1 MTRINNLYK
10 SSKLKSRDTTLKVWK
25 FSEADELC
33 ELTQTLSGHRD
44 SVTFVRFLPS
54 STFQEALS
62 RLDQSNNDDE
72 LLFDQLSK
80 WRTRLVGD
88 DNDDEIS
95 SSDKS
100 LPLVISSSLDNSF
113 RLWSIAPISF
123 CLKEFYLY
131 NPVNHFDLRGTQLVF
146 AMGDL
151 ITYILIIRLKLVN
164 NCILL
169 RCWENYALE

>member
-1 MTRINNLYK
+1 M
-10 SSKLKSRDTTLKVWK
+10 WK
-25 FSEADELC
+25 FSETDESC

-88 DNDDEIS
+88 DNDAIS

-113 RLWSIAPISF
+113 RLWSIARISF

-151 ITYILIIRLKLVN
+151 HIYKILD
-164 NCILL
+164 
-169 RCWENYALE
+169 